1 MTENNPTSS
10 VFMISDILSKNEESK
25 DEDTHEEIEFKKTH
39 HQNKAGKPTKSRTA
53 FSDHQLQTLEESFE
67 KQKYLSAFDRHELA
81 AKLKLSDT
89 QVKTWYQNRRTK
101 WKKTVSNYMESLG
114 VNPGE
119 AHQGPLPFFLNQGF
133 KNPFEIYFR
142 QLAVM
147 SQQYQLRNL
156 VPFPTNPS
164 GLLPMTTSAPSVT
177 PTNSSTPPRTPEN
190 TWASI

>member
-10 VFMISDILSKNEESK
+10 VFMISDILSKNEDIK
-25 DEDTHEEIEFKKTH
+25 DEHTHEEIEFKKTH
-39 HQNKAGKPTKSRTA
+39 QNKTGKPKKSRTA
-53 FSDHQLQTLEESFE
+53 FTDHQLQTLEESFE
-67 KQKYLSAFDRHELA
+67 KQKYLSAYDRHELA

-114 VNPGE
+114 VNPAG
-119 AHQGPLPFFLNQGF
+119 AHQGPIPFFLNQGF

-147 SQQYQLRNL
+147 SQQYQLGNL

-164 GLLPMTTSAPSVT
+164 GLSSMTSSAT
-177 PTNSSTPPRTPEN
+177 PTSSSTPPSTPEKV
-190 TWASI
+190 WPSI